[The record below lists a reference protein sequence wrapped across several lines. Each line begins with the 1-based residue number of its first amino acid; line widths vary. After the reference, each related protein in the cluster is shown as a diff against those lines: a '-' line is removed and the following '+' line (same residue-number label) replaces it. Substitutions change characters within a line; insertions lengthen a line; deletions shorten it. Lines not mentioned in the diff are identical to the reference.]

1 MANIRNTLELGNIQC
16 QKQKLDEALRETQR
30 LLRNSK
36 RRQTRSDEMPAFG
49 WRVALMIYVLQDWQT
64 AAAVTYL
71 RNKINRPEDEEDLI
85 GQVETWFLQA
95 SLEDICALSP
105 PHQGKDV
112 AAFSAAQAWMQEFSL
127 YTWLGQQN
135 TAKGVAPLSAVVLQQ
150 HQKAGASVEPAAV
163 RMPGGHDAGPRT
175 NYQWLRRWRRR
186 WGVSIGRFAAREH
199 LELGVMQNKVNQKM
213 TYLRILDCRKIEWL
227 QCST

>member
-1 MANIRNTLELGNIQC
+1 MAGTRNTLDFGNIQC
-16 QKQKLDEALRETQR
+16 QKTKLDVALRETQR

-36 RRQTRSDEMPAFG
+36 RRQTLSDEMPPFG

-71 RNKINRPEDEEDLI
+71 RNKINRPDVEEDLI
-85 GQVETWFLQA
+85 GQVETWFLKA

-105 PHQGKDV
+105 PHQSKNLT
-112 AAFSAAQAWMQEFSL
+112 AFSAPQAWMQKFSL

-163 RMPGGHDAGPRT
+163 
-175 NYQWLRRWRRR
+175 
-186 WGVSIGRFAAREH
+186 
-199 LELGVMQNKVNQKM
+199 
-213 TYLRILDCRKIEWL
+213 
-227 QCST
+227 